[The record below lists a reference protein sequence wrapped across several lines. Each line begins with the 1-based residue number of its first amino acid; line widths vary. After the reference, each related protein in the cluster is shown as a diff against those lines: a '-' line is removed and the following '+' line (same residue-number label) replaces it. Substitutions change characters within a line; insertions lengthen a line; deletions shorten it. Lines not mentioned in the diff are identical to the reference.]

1 MDVSYLLDSLN
12 DKQREAVAAPRS
24 NLLVLAGAGS
34 GKTRVL
40 VHRIAWLM
48 SVENCSPYSI
58 MAVTFTNK
66 AAAEMRHRIGQLMG
80 TSQGG
85 MWVGTFHGLAHRLLR
100 AHHMDANLPQDFQIL
115 DSEDQLRLLKRLIKA
130 MNLDEKQWPPRQAMW
145 YINSQKDEGLRPHHI
160 QSYGNPVEQ
169 TWQKVYQAYQE
180 ACDRAGLVDFAELLL
195 RAHELWLNKPHILQH
210 YRERFTNIL
219 VDEFQDTN
227 NIQYAWIRLLAGDTG
242 KVMIV
247 GDDDQS
253 IYGWRGAQVE
263 NIQRFL
269 NDFPGAETIRLE
281 QNYRSTSNILSA
293 ANALIENNN
302 GRLGKKLWTD
312 GADGEPISLYC
323 AFNELDEAR
332 FVVNRIKTWQDNG
345 GALEQCAILYRSNA
359 QSRVLEEALLQ
370 ASMPYRI
377 YGGMRFFERQEIKDA
392 LSYLRL
398 IANRNDD
405 AAFERVVNTPTRGI
419 GDRTLDVVR
428 QTSRDRQLTLWQ
440 ASRELLKE
448 KALAGRAASALQR
461 FMELIDALAQETTD
475 MPLHVQTDRVLKDS
489 GLRAMYEQEKGEKG
503 QTRIE
508 NLEELV
514 TATRQFSY
522 NEEDEDLMPLQ
533 AFLSHAA
540 LEAGEG
546 QADTW
551 QDNGGA
557 LAECAI
563 LYRSNAQSRVLEEAL
578 LQASMPYRIYGGMRF
593 FERQEIKDALSYLR
607 LIANRNDDAAFERV
621 VNTPTRGIGDRTLDV
636 VRQTSR
642 DRQLTLWQ
650 ACRELL
656 QEKALAGRAASA
668 LQRFMELIDAL
679 AQETADMPLHVQ
691 TDRVIKDSGL
701 RTMYEQEKG
710 EKGQT
715 RIENLEE
722 LVTATRQFSY
732 NEEDEDLMPLQA
744 FLSHAALEAGEG
756 QADTWQDAV
765 QLMTLHSAKGL
776 EFPQVFIVGM
786 EEGMFPSQMSLDEG
800 GRLEEE
806 RRLAYVG
813 VTRAMQKLTLT
824 YAETRRLYGKEVY
837 HRPSRFIGEL
847 PEECVEEVRLRA
859 TVSRPVSH
867 QRMGTPMVEND
878 SGYKLGQRV
887 RHAKFGEGTIVNM
900 EGSGEHSRLQV
911 AFQGQGIK
919 WLVAAYARLE
929 SV

>member
-24 NLLVLAGAGS
+24 NMLVLAGAGS

-48 SVENCSPYSI
+48 MVENCSPYSI

-145 YINSQKDEGLRPHHI
+145 YINGKKDDGLRPHHI

-195 RAHELWLNKPHILQH
+195 RAHELWLNKPHILNH

-227 NIQYAWIRLLAGDTG
+227 GIQYAWIRLLAGDTG

-269 NDFPGAETIRLE
+269 NDFPGAQTIRLE
-281 QNYRSTSNILSA
+281 QNYRSTNNILNA
-293 ANALIENNN
+293 ANALIANNA
-302 GRLGKKLWTD
+302 GRLGKELWTD
-312 GADGEPISLYC
+312 GSDGEPISLYC

-332 FVVNRIKTWQDNG
+332 FVVNRIKVWQENG
-345 GALEQCAILYRSNA
+345 GALQDCAILYRSNA

-428 QTSRDRQLTLWQ
+428 QT
-440 ASRELLKE
+440 A
-448 KALAGRAASALQR
+448 
-461 FMELIDALAQETTD
+461 
-475 MPLHVQTDRVLKDS
+475 
-489 GLRAMYEQEKGEKG
+489 
-503 QTRIE
+503 
-508 NLEELV
+508 
-514 TATRQFSY
+514 
-522 NEEDEDLMPLQ
+522 
-533 AFLSHAA
+533 
-540 LEAGEG
+540 
-546 QADTW
+546 
-551 QDNGGA
+551 
-557 LAECAI
+557 
-563 LYRSNAQSRVLEEAL
+563 
-578 LQASMPYRIYGGMRF
+578 
-593 FERQEIKDALSYLR
+593 
-607 LIANRNDDAAFERV
+607 
-621 VNTPTRGIGDRTLDV
+621 
-636 VRQTSR
+636 R

-650 ACRELL
+650 ACRQLL

-668 LQRFMELIDAL
+668 LQRFLELIEAL
-679 AQETADMPLHVQ
+679 AHETIDMPLHVQ
-691 TDRVIKDSGL
+691 TDR
-701 RTMYEQEKG
+701 
-710 EKGQT
+710 
-715 RIENLEE
+715 
-722 LVTATRQFSY
+722 
-732 NEEDEDLMPLQA
+732 
-744 FLSHAALEAGEG
+744 
-756 QADTWQDAV
+756 
-765 QLMTLHSAKGL
+765 
-776 EFPQVFIVGM
+776 
-786 EEGMFPSQMSLDEG
+786 
-800 GRLEEE
+800 
-806 RRLAYVG
+806 
-813 VTRAMQKLTLT
+813 
-824 YAETRRLYGKEVY
+824 
-837 HRPSRFIGEL
+837 
-847 PEECVEEVRLRA
+847 
-859 TVSRPVSH
+859 
-867 QRMGTPMVEND
+867 
-878 SGYKLGQRV
+878 
-887 RHAKFGEGTIVNM
+887 
-900 EGSGEHSRLQV
+900 
-911 AFQGQGIK
+911 
-919 WLVAAYARLE
+919 
-929 SV
+929 